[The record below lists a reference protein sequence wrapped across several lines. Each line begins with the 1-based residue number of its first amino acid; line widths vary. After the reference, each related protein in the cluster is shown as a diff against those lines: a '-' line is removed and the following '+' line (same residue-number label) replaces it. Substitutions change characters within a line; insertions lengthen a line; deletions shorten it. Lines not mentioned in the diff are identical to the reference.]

1 MNGPGVPAAANTS
14 DRLYG
19 RIDRLFLLFLILE
32 FAAWALFP
40 GLPLVVALASLKT
53 QLRFSKWRLSVLW
66 VVAAMAT
73 LIVIA
78 PFIIGWLGLSTF
90 SESTITP
97 TAPAG

>member
-1 MNGPGVPAAANTS
+1 MDPGVTAAANSS

-19 RIDRLFLLFLILE
+19 RIDRHFLLFLILE

-53 QLRFSKWRLSVLW
+53 QLRFS
-66 VVAAMAT
+66 
-73 LIVIA
+73 
-78 PFIIGWLGLSTF
+78 
-90 SESTITP
+90 ESTIIP